1 MQNRGRRTGRR
12 TVAAMAAA
20 GLIMAM
26 SVGLLTGCSDTK
38 IVVTTG
44 LASNE
49 LFRIG
54 SETCKLSEAL
64 VYLCNEKNQYE
75 NVYGIEMWDHNVG
88 DMTLEE
94 YLKNQVVS
102 QLSQVKSTVLLA
114 DEREIA
120 LTDPEKQ
127 KAAEAAKE
135 YFTSLSEEEVSA
147 LKVSQEEIQTMY
159 EDYCLADF
167 RGW

>member
-94 YLKNQVVS
+94 YLMDYASPETKAIGDRLIDKEVLNVPNEKARAVVVEN
-102 QLSQVKSTVLLA
+102 LRLI
-114 DEREIA
+114 RENNRR
-120 LTDPEKQ
+120 
-127 KAAEAAKE
+127 
-135 YFTSLSEEEVSA
+135 
-147 LKVSQEEIQTMY
+147 
-159 EDYCLADF
+159 DF
-167 RGW
+167 RF

>member
-1 MQNRGRRTGRR
+1 MQNRGRRIGRR

-64 VYLCNEKNQYE
+64 VYLCNEKNQ
-75 NVYGIEMWDHNVG
+75 
-88 DMTLEE
+88 
-94 YLKNQVVS
+94 
-102 QLSQVKSTVLLA
+102 
-114 DEREIA
+114 
-120 LTDPEKQ
+120 
-127 KAAEAAKE
+127 
-135 YFTSLSEEEVSA
+135 
-147 LKVSQEEIQTMY
+147 
-159 EDYCLADF
+159 
-167 RGW
+167 

>member
-12 TVAAMAAA
+12 N
-20 GLIMAM
+20 
-26 SVGLLTGCSDTK
+26 SGCYSGCRTYHGYECRSADRMFRYK

-88 DMTLEE
+88 DIEPW
-94 YLKNQVVS
+94 KN
-102 QLSQVKSTVLLA
+102 
-114 DEREIA
+114 I
-120 LTDPEKQ
+120 
-127 KAAEAAKE
+127 
-135 YFTSLSEEEVSA
+135 
-147 LKVSQEEIQTMY
+147 
-159 EDYCLADF
+159 
-167 RGW
+167 

>member
-12 TVAAMAAA
+12 TVVAMAAA

-94 YLKNQVVS
+94 YLMDYASPETKAIGDR
-102 QLSQVKSTVLLA
+102 LI
-114 DEREIA
+114 DREIQNV
-120 LTDPEKQ
+120 PNP
-127 KAAEAAKE
+127 KARAVV
-135 YFTSLSEEEVSA
+135 EENLRLIRENNRR
-147 LKVSQEEIQTMY
+147 
-159 EDYCLADF
+159 DF
-167 RGW
+167 RF

>member
-94 YLKNQVVS
+94 YLMDYASPDTKT
-102 QLSQVKSTVLLA
+102 KGLA
-114 DEREIA
+114 LIEQEIEHI
-120 LTDPEKQ
+120 PNEKVRRLV
-127 KAAEAAKE
+127 ADH
-135 YFTSLSEEEVSA
+135 L
-147 LKVSQEEIQTMY
+147 EEI
-159 EDYCLADF
+159 EKGNRDF
-167 RGW
+167 RF